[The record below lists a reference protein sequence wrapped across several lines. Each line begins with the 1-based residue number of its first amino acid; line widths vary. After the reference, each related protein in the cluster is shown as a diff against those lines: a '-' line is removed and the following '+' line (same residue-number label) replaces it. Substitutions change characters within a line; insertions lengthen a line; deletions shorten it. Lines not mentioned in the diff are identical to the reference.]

1 MLKFSGTSKLIL
13 AMVELYYFQVT
24 FTEKQ
29 PIFYP
34 LPDLDHNMQT
44 KDHCNGFLAFYN
56 LEFL

>member
-13 AMVELYYFQVT
+13 AMVELYYFQVI

-29 PIFYP
+29 PIFYL
-34 LPDLDHNMQT
+34 LPDLGHNMQT
-44 KDHCNGFLAFYN
+44 FYN